1 MKKSQG
7 KPADIWGVG
16 CVVIEMLT
24 NSPPWGSLNLSLDL
38 VSKQIMSGAMPPLPS
53 TISEECQDFLNQ
65 VFRFRPEDRPTAC
78 ELLDHPFIRGIFL
91 SGNQVNNPPPRF
103 TSKSDLY

>member
-53 TISEECQDFLNQ
+53 TVSEECQDFLNQ
-65 VFRFRPEDRPTAC
+65 VFRFRPEERPTAC

-91 SGNQVNNPPPRF
+91 LV
-103 TSKSDLY
+103 Y